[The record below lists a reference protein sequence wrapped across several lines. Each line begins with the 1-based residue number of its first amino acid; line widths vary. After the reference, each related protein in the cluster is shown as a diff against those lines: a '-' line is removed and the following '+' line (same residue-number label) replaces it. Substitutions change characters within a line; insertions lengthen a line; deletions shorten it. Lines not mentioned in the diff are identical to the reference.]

1 MKVKIKYLVI
11 ISLLMVLSVS
21 RNYATII
28 HEESSIETISPSINY
43 IEKTQ
48 FKSNKWIIIKSLVVD
63 ISDEGTNI
71 QALYNQE
78 NLRQSKK
85 MSELVAMQE
94 NILGAIN
101 GDFFNS
107 NQKTAIGPLIDNK
120 KLIYNGIDDATF
132 NVFGITKVNKPFIG
146 HINRF
151 KPDVK
156 IGNTTI
162 PVSYMNKNFTNLNE
176 IVLLDNTYGKTSIGN
191 STAVEL
197 TEVVINNNQVV
208 DLRVN
213 ESPIE
218 IPKNGFIVVIPK
230 DSNFDTKNISIGD
243 SFIYKDPK
251 ILDFLD
257 TLIGGGS
264 ILVDKGELNSEF
276 SLPINGNHPRS
287 AIGFTEDYTKVIL
300 TTVEGR
306 KTFVPGVTE
315 SELAEIMIDLGA
327 YYAINLDGGGSS
339 TLIKRDFGKV
349 SYQPT
354 NYLSDGTERRVYN
367 GIGIASNYEAQDIQ
381 KLELILD
388 QQHTIPKQ
396 PISLELLGSDL
407 YYNPI
412 IINDSLV
419 EFSSNLQGEFI
430 DNTFYP
436 TETGKGIIKAEY
448 NGLTIT
454 KPIEVHDKLAEIKLN
469 QYHLKLDQN
478 ETVELKA
485 EVITNKGYKI
495 PIDLEQLTFDLDH
508 SNFSI
513 SQNQFT
519 LREDLQDRIITVSY
533 GELKT
538 EISLNMNTFESVI
551 LDDFE
556 EIKGKHG
563 VYPVDLNGKF
573 NLFNTSID
581 GSKSG
586 RLFYNFTKYPTET
599 RASYYIYDHE
609 ISVAKNVN
617 KIKLDVFG
625 TLGKNHWLRLKV
637 SDKNGVA
644 HNLTLA
650 RNIDW
655 QGWKTVETEIPSY
668 IEGPISIQ
676 RIYVVET
683 DYSNA
688 NDGLILFDNLR
699 MEVPIEINLNK
710 NTNYED
716 VFETTMDTNYRLD
729 NLYVTNENTDI
740 QSKNF
745 KIITNNNE
753 LIKEYPNLSLN
764 IDLNYSSLKDES
776 KLVLK
781 LNNSS
786 QTLNHDSGK
795 QWLFFKEKL
804 ENSADQNLIIY
815 LNNPLT
821 FKNNL
826 EEDLFLKLIKEHQ
839 NTNKSNIF
847 IIAESD
853 SFKLNYIEGFPVINI
868 DTEKSFE
875 LRFNFFKSFAKFN
888 LELKQ

>member
-1 MKVKIKYLVI
+1 MKIKIKYLVI
-11 ISLLMVLSVS
+11 ISFLMILSVS
-21 RNYATII
+21 TNYATVI
-28 HEESSIETISPSINY
+28 HEESSVETISPSISY

-48 FKSNKWIIIKSLVVD
+48 FNSNKWIIIKSLVVD
-63 ISDEGTNI
+63 ISDEATNI

-78 NLRQSKK
+78 NLRESKK
-85 MSELVAMQE
+85 MSELVPMKE

-107 NQKTAIGPLIDNK
+107 NQKTAIGPLIDDK

-132 NVFGITKVNKPFIG
+132 NVFGITKINKPFIG
-146 HINRF
+146 HIENF

-176 IVLLDNTYGKTSIGN
+176 IVLLNSIYGKTSIGN

-197 TEVVINNNQVV
+197 TEVVISNNQVV
-208 DLRVN
+208 DIRIDA
-213 ESPIE
+213 SPIE
-218 IPKNGFIVVIPK
+218 IPENGYIIAIPK
-230 DSNFDTKNISIGD
+230 DSNFNIHTIAIGD
-243 SFIYKDPK
+243 SFTFKDPK
-251 ILDFLD
+251 ILDVLD

-264 ILVDKGELNSEF
+264 ILVDKGKLNSEF

-339 TLIKRDFGKV
+339 TLIKRDFGKM

-354 NYLSDGTERRVYN
+354 NYLSDGSERRVYN
-367 GIGIASNYEAQDIQ
+367 GIGIASNYERKDIHSL
-381 KLELILD
+381 KLILD
-388 QQHTIPKQ
+388 KQHTILKQ
-396 PISLELLGSDL
+396 PVSIELLGSDL
-407 YYNPI
+407 YYNPVLI
-412 IINDSLV
+412 DPFAV
-419 EFSSNLQGEFI
+419 EFSSTIQGEFI
-430 DNTFYP
+430 DNIFYP
-436 TETGKGIIKAEY
+436 TETGKGLITAEY
-448 NGLTIT
+448 KGLSETQ
-454 KPIEVHDKLAEIKLN
+454 PIEVHDNLAEIKLK
-469 QYHLKLDQN
+469 QYHLKINKD
-478 ETVELKA
+478 ETIKIEP
-485 EVITNKGYKI
+485 EIITTEGYTI
-495 PIDLEQLTFDLDH
+495 PIDLEQLSFDLPE
-508 SNFSI
+508 SSYSI
-513 SQNQFT
+513 SRNEFT
-519 LREDLQDRIITVSY
+519 LKEDLQDKIITISY
-533 GELKT
+533 GDLKT
-538 EISLNMNTFESVI
+538 EISLNMNTFDSVI

-556 EIKGKHG
+556 KIKGTHG
-563 VYPVDLNGKF
+563 VYPIDLSGKF

-586 RLFYNFTKYPTET
+586 RLFYNFTKHPTET
-599 RASYYIYDHE
+599 RASYYIYDQE
-609 ISVAKNVN
+609 IPVVQNAD

-625 TLGKNHWLRLKV
+625 TLGKNHWLRLKIK
-637 SDKNGVA
+637 DKNGVE

-668 IEGPISIQ
+668 IEGPINIQ

-683 DYSNA
+683 DFSNA

-699 MEVPIEINLNK
+699 MEVPIQVGLDK
-710 NTNYED
+710 NTGYKD
-716 VFETTMDTNYRLD
+716 IFEKTMDTNYKLD
-729 NLYVTNENTDI
+729 NLYITNENINI
-740 QSKNF
+740 QSNNF
-745 KIITNNNE
+745 KIVTNKDE
-753 LIKEYPNLSLN
+753 LLKKYPKLSLN
-764 IDLNYSSLKDES
+764 SGSNYSSLRDES

-786 QTLNHDSGK
+786 QTFHHDDGK

-804 ENSADQNLIIY
+804 KNDQSQNLILY
-815 LNNPLT
+815 LNDPLI
-821 FKNNL
+821 FKNSL
-826 EEDLFLKLIKEHQ
+826 EKDLFLKLLKEHQ
-839 NTNKSNIF
+839 EVNNSNIY
-847 IIAESD
+847 IVTESNQ
-853 SFKLNYIEGFPVINI
+853 FKLSYIEGFPIIQLDINQ
-868 DTEKSFE
+868 SFE

-888 LELKQ
+888 LELK